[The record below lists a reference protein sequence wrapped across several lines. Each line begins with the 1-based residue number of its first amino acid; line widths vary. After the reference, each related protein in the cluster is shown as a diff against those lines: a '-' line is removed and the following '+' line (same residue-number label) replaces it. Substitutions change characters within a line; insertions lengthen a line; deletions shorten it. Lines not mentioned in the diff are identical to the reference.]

1 MFVVSAARALSLPGH
16 VFVVHGDVR
25 QLSADAVLYPT
36 RNLGNRKWFPSGKP
50 PGCLPIPRTAF
61 TPDERVI
68 RVKGTDAGA
77 PCIYLSHCDGRF
89 APRDA
94 CGTADGSPEVR
105 WFLEAAEQFLHAAR
119 AELAASGAPPRCA
132 RATHLLAM
140 PVVGT
145 GTGGARGSSGYMIE
159 ELLRLLHSYVGEHAV
174 DVALVVKSTRMFSAA
189 QAYRRQQQRQVQWEA
204 TLGPRLCAAA
214 AELAAL
220 ASKEQLGL
228 FLGAGASVGAGLPRW
243 QALLTALAER
253 DDVPLSAEEV
263 GQLATL
269 SFEDQAS
276 VLSARLAASSDGGD
290 GDGDGGGGGGDADGE
305 QRLQALV
312 VDTLSAS
319 LYSLTHGLLAGL
331 PVAAVVT
338 TNYDELFEAAW
349 RGAQADFNVL
359 PYEVH
364 EADRFILKLHGDV
377 RRPQDIVLTRAQMHD
392 NRETRR
398 ALSGIVQSML
408 ITKHLLFV
416 GFSLQDPNFSELAGA
431 VRRALRPVEGGEAG
445 GADVAAD
452 TSFGTLLTLHDRPF
466 LAELWPD
473 IDCLPMEREGDG
485 VGGGRGDGISDAECA
500 RLLEIFVD
508 KVSLDASTCTAH
520 LLDAKFDGVFSA
532 EEEALKGKLLDFRA
546 RLAERP
552 RARDSDGFAVVEE
565 ALRRLGSREMPTA
578 RREWEE
584 EA

>member
-1 MFVVSAARALSLPGH
+1 M
-16 VFVVHGDVR
+16 
-25 QLSADAVLYPT
+25 
-36 RNLGNRKWFPSGKP
+36 
-50 PGCLPIPRTAF
+50 
-61 TPDERVI
+61 
-68 RVKGTDAGA
+68 
-77 PCIYLSHCDGRF
+77 
-89 APRDA
+89 
-94 CGTADGSPEVR
+94 
-105 WFLEAAEQFLHAAR
+105 
-119 AELAASGAPPRCA
+119 
-132 RATHLLAM
+132 
-140 PVVGT
+140 
-145 GTGGARGSSGYMIE
+145 
-159 ELLRLLHSYVGEHAV
+159 
-174 DVALVVKSTRMFSAA
+174 
-189 QAYRRQQQRQVQWEA
+189 
-204 TLGPRLCAAA
+204 
-214 AELAAL
+214 
-220 ASKEQLGL
+220 
-228 FLGAGASVGAGLPRW
+228 
-243 QALLTALAER
+243 
-253 DDVPLSAEEV
+253 
-263 GQLATL
+263 
-269 SFEDQAS
+269 
-276 VLSARLAASSDGGD
+276 
-290 GDGDGGGGGGDADGE
+290 
-305 QRLQALV
+305 
-312 VDTLSAS
+312 
-319 LYSLTHGLLAGL
+319 
-331 PVAAVVT
+331 
-338 TNYDELFEAAW
+338 
-349 RGAQADFNVL
+349 
-359 PYEVH
+359 
-364 EADRFILKLHGDV
+364 

-546 RLAERP
+546 RLEPTGA

-578 RREWEE
+578 RRSGRRR
-584 EA
+584 